1 MKSIRIMILSV
12 LALVPVVTLAFG
24 GGGLTG
30 GSTEITQLMNNAEL
44 AAATGKQA
52 AMVVEQVKSNLTALQ
67 QYATMITNL
76 KNLPQDVLDQAL
88 GPYQQQM
95 DSLRQIYGAVT
106 DVKQAADNT
115 RSFFTRRIGEM
126 QSLNMNPRDYLTAES
141 ALAVKKGGIYERQMR
156 ADLAALD
163 NLRVRAEQLQTLSKK
178 QVYGNVQGL
187 DKLNQQTTMLTGE
200 MMDLK
205 AAILQQNAIS
215 NQERVQQERDKSV
228 ANDTARRN
236 REEED
241 RRDQRNKAFSDNVQL
256 KPSWSK

>member
-1 MKSIRIMILSV
+1 MTSV
-12 LALVPVVTLAFG
+12 RNLFISMLAAVPLAASAFG

-44 AAATGKQA
+44 AAATGHQA
-52 AMVVEQVKSNLTALQ
+52 AMVAEQVQTKLTALQ
-67 QYATMITNL
+67 QYAAMLTNL
-76 KNLPQDVLDQAL
+76 KNMPQDALDQAL
-88 GPYQQQM
+88 GPYLQQM
-95 DSLRQIYGAVT
+95 NDLRQVYGVIT
-106 DVKQAADNT
+106 DVKQAADDT
-115 RSFFTRRIGEM
+115 RSLFTRRIGEM
-126 QSLNMNPRDYLTAES
+126 QSLNMNPRDYLVAES
-141 ALAVKKGGIYERQMR
+141 ALAAKKGGIYERQMR
-156 ADLAALD
+156 ADIAALD
-163 NLRVRAEQLQTLSKK
+163 NLRTRAEQLQALSR
-178 QVYGNVQGL
+178 QPVYGNVQGL

-228 ANDTARRN
+228 ANDAARRN